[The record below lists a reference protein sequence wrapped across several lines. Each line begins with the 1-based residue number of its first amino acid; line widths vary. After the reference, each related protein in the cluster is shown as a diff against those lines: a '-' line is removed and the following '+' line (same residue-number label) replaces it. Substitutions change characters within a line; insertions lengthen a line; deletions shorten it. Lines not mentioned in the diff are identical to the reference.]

1 MENKEFLDNFEKT
14 LQMGLMRVCS
24 GAGLLGNELLSSE
37 DIDSKW
43 EEYIKDYVADAVDNF
58 NEYPEAALAWAGFLG
73 MGVAH
78 NWDDNWTF
86 HRHDSYSSYYGRSG
100 WDDMDEHILHGVLG
114 LDLNSAEAKKIS
126 DTLQNCAL
134 AALGLIR
141 HEGIE
146 TQTALGFYVL
156 ARTYGVLYRIGA
168 SMELHRLGYRKV
180 AVKP

>member
-1 MENKEFLDNFEKT
+1 MDNTEFLDNYEKT
-14 LQMGLMRVCS
+14 LERGLLRVCS
-24 GAGLLGNELLSSE
+24 SAELLSDELLESP
-37 DIDSKW
+37 DIDEMW
-43 EEYIKDYVADAVDNF
+43 DTYAKDYIADAVENF
-58 NEYPEAALAWAGFLG
+58 NDYSEAAIAWAGFLG

-78 NWDDNWTF
+78 NWDSHWTF
-86 HRHDSYSSYYGRSG
+86 HRHDSYRSYYGNRG

-168 SMELHRLGYRKV
+168 
-180 AVKP
+180 